1 MRLGE
6 GQVAVVTGAASGI
19 GLAMARRFAAE
30 GLKVVLADIEADAL
44 DKAADGLRADGA
56 DVHARV
62 VDVGERQQVLD
73 LAESAYDT
81 YGAVHV
87 LCNNAGVGSG
97 AEGRMWEHDPNDWQ
111 WAFAVNVWGVF
122 HGVQAFLPRM
132 LASGEPGHVV
142 NTSSG
147 DGSIAPLPT
156 ASVYAVTKAAV
167 VTLTESLYAHLRAEH
182 ARVGASVLFPGPHML
197 RTGLWESHRN
207 RPARYAKQRP
217 RRTPYRSLDQ
227 WEAAMREAPRR
238 PRHAGLLPRPAGRR
252 RGPGGHGGIQVRRGP
267 GRRAGRGPLAGLA
280 RELLRRRQLH
290 APARGAAARP
300 HRPQQIMWGSDY
312 RS

>member
-1 MRLGE
+1 MELTG

-19 GLAMARRFAAE
+19 GLAMARRFAAD
-30 GLKVVLADIEADAL
+30 GLKVVLADVEQGAL
-44 DKAADGLRADGA
+44 DKAAADLRADGA

-62 VDVGERQQVLD
+62 VDVGIRQQVLD

-97 AEGRMWEHDPNDWQ
+97 AEGRMWEHEPNDWQ

-122 HGVQAFLPRM
+122 HGIQAFVPRM
-132 LASGEPGHVV
+132 IKSNQPGHVV

-147 DGSIAPLPT
+147 DGGIAPLPT

-167 VTLTESLYAHLRAEH
+167 VTMTESLYAHLKAEH

-207 RPARYAKQRP
+207 RPDRYAKERP

-227 WEAAMREAPRR
+227 WETAMKEAGKEVAFTPVEDVADLVVDGIRADR
-238 PRHAGLLPRPAGRR
+238 FWLLPQSEHSDAQ
-252 RGPGGHGGIQVRRGP
+252 I
-267 GRRAGRGPLAGLA
+267 RAR
-280 RELLRRRQLH
+280 
-290 APARGAAARP
+290 AASMLDRANP
-300 HRPQQIMWGSDY
+300 SYLESFILD
-312 RS
+312 

>member
-1 MRLGE
+1 MELRA
-6 GQVAVVTGAASGI
+6 GQVAVVTGAASGL

-30 GLKVVLADIEADAL
+30 GLKVVLADVEAAAL
-44 DKAADGLRADGA
+44 EKAADGLRAEGA

-62 VDVGERQQVLD
+62 VDVGVREQVLE

-81 YGAVHV
+81 FGAVHV

-97 AEGRMWEHDPNDWQ
+97 AEGRMWEHEPNDWK
-111 WAFAVNVWGVF
+111 WAFEVNVWGVF

-132 LASGEPGHVV
+132 IKSGQPGHVV

-147 DGSIAPLPT
+147 DGGIAPLPT

-167 VTLTESLYAHLRAEH
+167 VTMTESLYAHLRAEH
-182 ARVGASVLFPGPHML
+182 TRVGASVLFPGPHML

-207 RPARYAKQRP
+207 RPDRWAKERP

-227 WEAAMREAPRR
+227 WEAAMRA
-238 PRHAGLLPRPAGRR
+238 AGKEVQFTPVEEVAAFVVAGIRADRFWLLPDSEHSDAQ
-252 RGPGGHGGIQVRRGP
+252 I
-267 GRRAGRGPLAGLA
+267 RARA
-280 RELLRRRQLH
+280 RSMLDRANPSYLESFVL
-290 APARGAAARP
+290 
-300 HRPQQIMWGSDY
+300 D
-312 RS
+312 

>member
-1 MRLGE
+1 MELRA

-30 GLKVVLADIEADAL
+30 GLKVVLADVEEGAL
-44 DKAADGLRADGA
+44 GKAVAELREDGA

-62 VDVGERQQVLD
+62 VDVGERSEVVA
-73 LAESAYDT
+73 LAEDAYTT

-97 AEGRMWEHDPNDWQ
+97 AEGRMWEHDPNDWK

-122 HGVQAFLPRM
+122 HGIQAFVPRM
-132 LASGEPGHVV
+132 IAAGEPGHVV

-147 DGSIAPLPT
+147 DGGIAPLPT

-167 VTLTESLYAHLRAEH
+167 VTMTESLYAHLKAEH

-207 RPARYAKQRP
+207 RPERYAKARP
-217 RRTPYRSLDQ
+217 RKTPYRSLDQ
-227 WEAAMREAPRR
+227 WEAAMRESGHDVLFTPVEQVADLVAEGIRR
-238 PRHAGLLPRPAGRR
+238 DRFWLLPESEHSDRQ
-252 RGPGGHGGIQVRRGP
+252 I
-267 GRRAGRGPLAGLA
+267 RA
-280 RELLRRRQLH
+280 
-290 APARGAAARP
+290 
-300 HRPQQIMWGSDY
+300 
-312 RS
+312 RSQSMLDRADPSYLESFILD

>member
-1 MRLGE
+1 MRLSQ

-30 GLKVVLADIEADAL
+30 GLKVVLADVEKAAL
-44 DKAADGLRADGA
+44 YKAADQLAPDGA
-56 DVHARV
+56 RV
-62 VDVGERQQVLD
+62 FAQTVDVGDRDSVSA
-73 LAESAYDT
+73 LADAAYET
-81 YGAVHV
+81 FGAVHV

-97 AEGRMWEHDPNDWQ
+97 AERRMWEHEPNDWK

-122 HGVQAFLPRM
+122 HGIQAFVPHM
-132 LASGEPGHVV
+132 IASGEPGHVV

-147 DGSIAPLPT
+147 DGGIAPLPT

-167 VTLTESLYAHLRAEH
+167 VTMTESLYAHLKAEH

-207 RPARYAKQRP
+207 RPERYAKERP

-227 WEAAMREAPRR
+227 WEAAMKD
-238 PRHAGLLPRPAGRR
+238 AGHEVAFTPVEEVAAFVVD
-252 RGPGGHGGIQVRRGP
+252 GI
-267 GRRAGRGPLAGLA
+267 RAGRVWLLPASEHSDRQIRA
-280 RELLRRRQLH
+280 RAQSMLDRANPSYLEKFIL
-290 APARGAAARP
+290 
-300 HRPQQIMWGSDY
+300 D
-312 RS
+312 

>member
-1 MRLGE
+1 MDLHA

-30 GLKVVLADIEADAL
+30 GLKVVLTDVEETAL
-44 DKAADGLRADGA
+44 DKAAADLRATGA

-62 VDVGERQQVLD
+62 VDVGVREEVLA

-81 YGAVHV
+81 YGAVHL

-97 AEGRMWEHDPNDWQ
+97 AEGRMWEHEPNDWQ
-111 WAFAVNVWGVF
+111 WAFNVNVWGVF
-122 HGVQAFLPRM
+122 HGVQAFVPRM
-132 LASGEPGHVV
+132 IKSGQPGHVV

-147 DGSIAPLPT
+147 DGGIAPLPT

-217 RRTPYRSLDQ
+217 RRTPYRSLGQ
-227 WEAAMREAPRR
+227 WEAAMREAGQEVRFTPVEDVAELVVSGVRADR
-238 PRHAGLLPRPAGRR
+238 FWLLPESEHSDAQ
-252 RGPGGHGGIQVRRGP
+252 I
-267 GRRAGRGPLAGLA
+267 RARA
-280 RELLRRRQLH
+280 RSMLDRANPSYLESFIL
-290 APARGAAARP
+290 
-300 HRPQQIMWGSDY
+300 D
-312 RS
+312 

>member
-1 MRLGE
+1 MELRE

-19 GLAMARRFAAE
+19 GLAMSRRFAAE
-30 GLKVVLADIEADAL
+30 GLKVVLADVEPAAL
-44 DKAADGLRADGA
+44 EKAAAGLRAEGA

-62 VDVGERQQVLD
+62 VDVGVREQVLE

-97 AEGRMWEHDPNDWQ
+97 AEGRMWEHEPNDWK
-111 WAFAVNVWGVF
+111 WAFEVNVWGVF

-132 LASGEPGHVV
+132 IKSGQPGHVV

-147 DGSIAPLPT
+147 DGGIAPLPT

-167 VTLTESLYAHLRAEH
+167 VTMTESLYAHLRGEH

-207 RPARYAKQRP
+207 RPDRYAKQRP

-227 WEAAMREAPRR
+227 WEAAMRA
-238 PRHAGLLPRPAGRR
+238 AGKEVAFTPVEEVAEFVVAGIRADRFWLLPESERSDAQ
-252 RGPGGHGGIQVRRGP
+252 I
-267 GRRAGRGPLAGLA
+267 RARA
-280 RELLRRRQLH
+280 RSMLDRANPSYLESFIL
-290 APARGAAARP
+290 
-300 HRPQQIMWGSDY
+300 D
-312 RS
+312 

>member
-1 MRLGE
+1 MRLE
-6 GQVAVVTGAASGI
+6 AGQVAVVTGAASGI

-30 GLKVVLADIEADAL
+30 GLKVVLADVETAAL
-44 DKAADGLRADGA
+44 DKAAAELRAEGA

-62 VDVGERQQVLD
+62 VDVGERDQVVA
-73 LAESAYDT
+73 LAEEAYDT

-97 AEGRMWEHDPNDWQ
+97 AEGRMWEHDPNDWR

-122 HGVQAFLPRM
+122 HGVQAFVPRM
-132 LASGEPGHVV
+132 IESGRPGYVV

-147 DGSIAPLPT
+147 DGGIAPLPT

-167 VTLTESLYAHLRAEH
+167 VTLTESLYAHLKAEH

-227 WEAAMREAPRR
+227 WEAAMRA
-238 PRHAGLLPRPAGRR
+238 AGEEVRFTPVEEVADLVVAGIRADRFWLLPAGE
-252 RGPGGHGGIQVRRGP
+252 HSDAQI
-267 GRRAGRGPLAGLA
+267 RARAQSMLDRANPSYLERFVL
-280 RELLRRRQLH
+280 
-290 APARGAAARP
+290 
-300 HRPQQIMWGSDY
+300 D
-312 RS
+312 

>member
-1 MRLGE
+1 MELRE

-19 GLAMARRFAAE
+19 GLAMARRFAAD
-30 GLKVVLADIEADAL
+30 GLKVVLADVEQGAL
-44 DKAADGLRADGA
+44 DKAATDLRADGA

-62 VDVGERQQVLD
+62 VDVGVRQQVLD

-97 AEGRMWEHDPNDWQ
+97 AEGRMWEHEPNDWQ

-122 HGVQAFLPRM
+122 HGIQAFVPRM
-132 LASGEPGHVV
+132 IKSGQPGHVV

-147 DGSIAPLPT
+147 DGGIAPLPT

-167 VTLTESLYAHLRAEH
+167 VTMTESLYAHLRAEH
-182 ARVGASVLFPGPHML
+182 ARVGASALFPGPHML

-207 RPARYAKQRP
+207 RPDRYAKERP

-227 WEAAMREAPRR
+227 WETAMREAGKEVAFTPVEEVADLVVDGIRADR
-238 PRHAGLLPRPAGRR
+238 FWLLPESEHSDAQ
-252 RGPGGHGGIQVRRGP
+252 I
-267 GRRAGRGPLAGLA
+267 RAR
-280 RELLRRRQLH
+280 
-290 APARGAAARP
+290 AASMLDRANP
-300 HRPQQIMWGSDY
+300 SYLESFILD
-312 RS
+312 